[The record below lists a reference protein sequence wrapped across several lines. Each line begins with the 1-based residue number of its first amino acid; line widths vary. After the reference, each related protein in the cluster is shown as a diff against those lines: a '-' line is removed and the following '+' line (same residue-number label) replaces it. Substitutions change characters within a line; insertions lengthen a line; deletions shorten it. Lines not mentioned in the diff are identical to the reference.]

1 MDKDSLLTAI
11 TEFSASKRIS
21 KKEVLDAFA
30 RGQGELKH
38 PPRHRL
44 TLTNILYAIGGLI
57 VAIGIFLFFEQR
69 WDTLPSLA
77 RVLVTFGSGVAAYT
91 TGIFLMHARNMKG
104 VAFAFFLIFSIITPF
119 GIYIALDEAHYH
131 SPLIGYENIILGA
144 MLIWV
149 VASFFLLRLSIFRL
163 LSVIFGSFLYFSA
176 TGALLEHNPVLDI
189 DTAFEY
195 RFLALGIS
203 YLLIGYG
210 WEKAARI
217 LTQAMYAIGSAMFLG
232 AALSLGGYAPSANEF
247 WEIIYIGLNF
257 GILFL
262 SVALKSRFMLA
273 IGSLFLMGYIMKMT
287 AEYFS
292 DSFGWPLSLIV
303 SGFAL
308 IGIGYAT
315 FAINNKYIKQSS
327 ANPGE

>member
-21 KKEVLDAFA
+21 RKEVLDAFT
-30 RGQGELKH
+30 RGQGELKE
-38 PPRHRL
+38 PSRHRL
-44 TLTNILYAIGGLI
+44 TITNILYAIGGLI

-69 WDTLPSLA
+69 WETLPPLA
-77 RVLVTFGSGVAAYT
+77 RVLVPFGSGIAAYLA
-91 TGIFLMHARNMKG
+91 GIFLMQARNMKG
-104 VAFAFFLIFSIITPF
+104 VAFAFFLIFSLITPF
-119 GIYIALDEAHYH
+119 GIYVALDEAHYH

-163 LSVIFGSFLYFSA
+163 LSVVFGSFLYFSA
-176 TGALLEHNPVLDI
+176 TGALLNYTPI
-189 DTAFEY
+189 FETDVTFQY
-195 RFLALGIS
+195 RFLILGIS

-210 WEKAARI
+210 WEKSATLLA
-217 LTQAMYAIGSAMFLG
+217 QAMYAIGSAMFLG
-232 AALSLGGYAPSANEF
+232 GALSLGGYAPSANEF

-257 GILFL
+257 GVLFL
-262 SVALKSRFMLA
+262 SVALKSRLMLA
-273 IGSLFLMGYIMKMT
+273 VGSLFLMGYIMKMT

-292 DSFGWPLSLIV
+292 DSFGWPLSLII

-315 FAINNKYIKQSS
+315 FAINNRYIKQSS